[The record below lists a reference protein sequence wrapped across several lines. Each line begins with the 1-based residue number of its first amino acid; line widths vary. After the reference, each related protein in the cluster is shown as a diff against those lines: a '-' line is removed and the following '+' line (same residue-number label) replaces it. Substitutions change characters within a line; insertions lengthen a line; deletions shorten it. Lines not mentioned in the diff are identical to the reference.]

1 MDVQAILKQFGPT
14 LTQQLTS
21 KSGFTGPQAQ
31 GFLTALLPGIL
42 GAVKGGGLNLQSL
55 LGGDASALLGKLDLG
70 GIAKSAGVDKVKAEA
85 GAKEVVPGLLKQLQS
100 QSGGLE
106 GLLGKVGGGAGG
118 AQDLLKKAG
127 KLFGN

>member
-1 MDVQAILKQFGPT
+1 MDIQAILKQFGPA

-21 KSGFTGPQAQ
+21 KSGFTGQQAQ
-31 GFLTALLPGIL
+31 GFLGALLPGIL
-42 GAVKGGGLNLQSL
+42 SAVKGGGLNLQSL
-55 LGGDASALLGKLDLG
+55 LGGDASSLLSKLDLG
-70 GIAKSAGVDKVKAEA
+70 GMAKSAGIDKAKAEA

-106 GLLGKVGGGAGG
+106 GLLGKVGGAGG

-127 KLFGN
+127 KLLGN